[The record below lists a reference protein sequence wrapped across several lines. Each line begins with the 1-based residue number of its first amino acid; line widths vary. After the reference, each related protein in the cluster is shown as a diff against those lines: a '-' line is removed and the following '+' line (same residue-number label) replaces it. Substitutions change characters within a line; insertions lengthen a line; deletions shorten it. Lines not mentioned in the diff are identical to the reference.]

1 MIDYHLKRNS
11 SMLLVLYFLIN
22 INHLKIELFHQF
34 FIYRIFKYSLKV
46 KCNSDIHTYVTNRST
61 LNLDIGQHL
70 MEYIRVHESY
80 RRTPSHLQP
89 QATWPHRRSSPLGGD
104 VCLWGQTLSTIM
116 VDQAPVCQAP
126 VIFSRQHSDNS
137 EVLLTCIKINS
148 TYLSH
153 INVGKLACVR
163 NIIR

>member
-1 MIDYHLKRNS
+1 MSDYHLKRNS

-116 VDQAPVCQAP
+116 VDQA
-126 VIFSRQHSDNS
+126 
-137 EVLLTCIKINS
+137 LLTRPLFARPLLYSLDS
-148 TYLSH
+148 TAITQKYYSH
-153 INVGKLACVR
+153 VSR
-163 NIIR
+163 